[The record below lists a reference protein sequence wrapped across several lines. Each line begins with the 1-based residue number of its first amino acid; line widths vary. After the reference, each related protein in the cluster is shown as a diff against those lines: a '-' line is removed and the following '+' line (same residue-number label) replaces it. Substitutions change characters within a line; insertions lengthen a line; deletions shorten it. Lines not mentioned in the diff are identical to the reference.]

1 MNECIFC
8 NYNES
13 EIIAENRFA
22 YAVLDKYPVN
32 EGHTLIIPKRHFQS
46 FFEASEDEIK
56 ALYSLMHEVKEMLD
70 VQYEPSG
77 YNIGIN
83 VGYYAGQTVNHLQI
97 HMIPRYKGDVS
108 DPKGGIR
115 NFKRALVE
123 YNENN

>member
-1 MNECIFC
+1 MDECIFC
-8 NYNES
+8 NYNKS

-32 EGHTLIIPKRHFQS
+32 EGHTLIISKRHFQS
-46 FFEASEDEIK
+46 FFEATEDEIK
-56 ALYSLMHEVKEMLD
+56 SLYSLMHEVKEMLD
-70 VQYEPSG
+70 VQYEPAG

-123 YNENN
+123 YNENY